1 MGKNEQEHNSFIKI
15 LKIILPTM
23 VSASISCRA
32 GPLPDTE
39 RNTLTTGF
47 KVCKIKVSKI
57 IKSRFVKTKLGKSRL
72 VKSRF
77 LKSRYLK
84 SRFIKPRL

>member
-39 RNTLTTGF
+39 RNTLTTG
-47 KVCKIKVSKI
+47 
-57 IKSRFVKTKLGKSRL
+57 SRFVKSRL
-72 VKSRF
+72 VKS
-77 LKSRYLK
+77 
-84 SRFIKPRL
+84 